1 MSLGQGLNQVVLVVD
16 LNGLQEDNRV
26 QYKEVAGLPNV
37 LAGLPNVLAGLPNV
51 LPDPRG
57 RRKRDIKHRVV
68 VDSMVLPHRL
78 AMPDFVVDLLRMT
91 CIGFTVGLHRM
102 RIIVTVG
109 MTMFGMMLTD
119 IRITRLQLL

>member
-1 MSLGQGLNQVVLVVD
+1 MGD
-16 LNGLQEDNRV
+16 RNGLQEVNRV
-26 QYKEVAGLPNV
+26 QYNDVEDLLLNV
-37 LAGLPNVLAGLPNV
+37 LL
-51 LPDPRG
+51 DPRG

-109 MTMFGMMLTD
+109 MTTSGMMHTD
-119 IRITRLQLL
+119 IRITRLQPL

>member
-26 QYKEVAGLPNV
+26 QYKEV
-37 LAGLPNVLAGLPNV
+37 AGLPNVLAGLPNV